1 MSNHVEEQIS
11 AVLKQVAELP
21 DSFTIAPEQELK
33 SDLNIDSLKLI
44 DVIVQVEAALDV
56 EIGDEFSRDLVTVAD
71 LQRYV
76 GEQIAA

>member
-1 MSNHVEEQIS
+1 VSNHVEEQIS
-11 AVLKQVAELP
+11 AVLKEVAELP
-21 DSFTIAPEQELK
+21 DSFTISPDQELK

>member
-11 AVLKQVAELP
+11 AVLKEVAELP
-21 DSFTIAPEQELK
+21 DSFTISPDQELK

>member
-11 AVLKQVAELP
+11 AVLKEVAELP
-21 DSFTIAPEQELK
+21 DDFTISPDQELK